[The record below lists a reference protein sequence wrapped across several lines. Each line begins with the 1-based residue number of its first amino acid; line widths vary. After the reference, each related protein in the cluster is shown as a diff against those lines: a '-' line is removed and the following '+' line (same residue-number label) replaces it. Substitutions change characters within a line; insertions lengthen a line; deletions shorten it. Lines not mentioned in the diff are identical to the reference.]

1 MTFIKNNKAMTATI
15 LSGILI
21 LVGWLFKIN
30 HFETTA
36 IIIFLTSFVIGGFKQ
51 AKEGI
56 QDTWVNKHL
65 NVDILMVL
73 AAIGASIIGYWME
86 GALLIF
92 IFSLSGSLEEYATE
106 KKFKGHCQFNANAAR
121 NRT

>member
-1 MTFIKNNKAMTATI
+1 MAIQNK
-15 LSGILI
+15 S
-21 LVGWLFKIN
+21 FRNYCN
-30 HFETTA
+30 HY
-36 IIIFLTSFVIGGFKQ
+36 FLTSFVIGGFKQ

-92 IFSLSGSLEEYATE
+92 IF
-106 KKFKGHCQFNANAAR
+106 H
-121 NRT
+121 